1 MKKKKYQKPS
11 MEEYKMRERVK
22 LLQGTGGGGTPDPE
36 GSGYIPG
43 HNIKDD
49 MNHLA

>member
-1 MKKKKYQKPS
+1 
-11 MEEYKMRERVK
+11 MRERVK
-22 LLQGTGGGGTPDPE
+22 LLQESQTPDPKDNA
-36 GSGYIPG
+36 YIPG

>member
-1 MKKKKYQKPS
+1 
-11 MEEYKMRERVK
+11 MEEFKMRERVK
-22 LLQGTGGGGTPDPE
+22 LLLGSQTPDEGGGA
-36 GSGYIPG
+36 YIPG

>member
-1 MKKKKYQKPS
+1 MKKKKYLKPS

-22 LLQGTGGGGTPDPE
+22 LLQESNPDP
-36 GSGYIPG
+36 GAGAYIPG